1 VRRPIFQ
8 LTMTIALGQIRSLV
22 NEDVP
27 RGVVLA
33 DAAYGNDNDFR
44 EGLVLLRLS
53 YAVGIQSST
62 TLWPPGMVPLAPP
75 KGKMGRHGCCEEMN
89 NSSHSPRKTSPCV

>member
-1 VRRPIFQ
+1 MPCRGGAAGVPTEISFQ
-8 LTMTIALGQIRSLV
+8 TKPDIVPGQIRSLV

-33 DAAYGNDNDFR
+33 DAAYGNDNNFR
-44 EGLVLLRLS
+44 EGLVSLELS

-62 TLWPPGMVPLAPP
+62 TL
-75 KGKMGRHGCCEEMN
+75 
-89 NSSHSPRKTSPCV
+89 